1 MAVNIPQ
8 IGDEL
13 GYHVMAFTFG
23 VASDSPDVEISSS
36 TGAQALVNI
45 NDVNVQVMKVETQV
59 VKAFDGATTLAFTIG
74 DDVDS
79 DGYWTDTLVRISSTR
94 LCSILP
100 PLRWICRR
108 TFVHHTDTIDL
119 VVTGGMTAVS
129 AKMRITYLLGA
140 ILICRPMLR
149 R

>member
-36 TGAQALVNI
+36 TGAHALVNI

-79 DGYWTDTLVRISSTR
+79 DGYWTDTLFVFSSTAAVFNSPATTVGYADGR
-94 LCSILP
+94 LYTS
-100 PLRWICRR
+100 
-108 TFVHHTDTIDL
+108 TDTIDL
-119 VVTGGMTAVS
+119 VVTGGMTAGS

-140 ILICRPMLR
+140 DSDLSPNT
-149 R
+149 

>member
-79 DGYWTDTLVRISSTR
+79 DGYWTDTLFVFSSTAAVFNSPATTVGYADGR
-94 LCSILP
+94 LYTS
-100 PLRWICRR
+100 
-108 TFVHHTDTIDL
+108 TDTIDL
-119 VVTGGMTAVS
+119 VVTGGMTAGS

-140 ILICRPMLR
+140 DSDLSPNA
-149 R
+149 